1 MIYQTLITAC
11 WKPHLLSWCMVMIAP
26 CHCLPW
32 ILTNALLSSLLVS
45 SLPRGSLFLSLSVY
59 SSSVLLQ
66 YSQWFCLVFSVA
78 LHSVFV
84 LLCVSVSSLFGY
96 CFLFWAIPSMSL
108 LIPPWYWE
116 VGHLLF
122 RLIPPVCLILKWKA
136 LMRLGTKLECSQTL
150 NITVK
155 ALFSTWYGCST
166 SADTYT
172 SDPIVSMGE
181 KKESWDILLLQQ
193 IIKYRRS
200 RITPAALTQTKHSCW
215 IIQTAAGS

>member
-45 SLPRGSLFLSLSVY
+45 SLPRGSLSVSLCIQ
-59 SSSVLLQ
+59 LL
-66 YSQWFCLVFSVA
+66 CAVAIFSVV
-78 LHSVFV
+78 LPCFLCGSTLSVFV
-84 LLCVSVSSLFGY
+84 LLCVSVTSLFGY

-122 RLIPPVCLILKWKA
+122 RLIPPVCLVLKWKA
-136 LMRLGTKLECSQTL
+136 LMWLGTKLEYSQKL
-150 NITVK
+150 NITVT

-172 SDPIVSMGE
+172 SDPIVTTGE

-200 RITPAALTQTKHSCW
+200 RITPAALTQKQNTP
-215 IIQTAAGS
+215 AE